1 MPQKKWLMFFC
12 ICLCTLLCLAVA
24 AMLLPPPRDI
34 PKIPSETST
43 GEATTTQ
50 STTTEEILAEPIFG
64 YNGDFRTCLN
74 RDCLLGIDVS
84 RYQGE
89 IDWQKVKDA
98 GVEFVIIRVGLRG
111 YGKKGVMV
119 EDANAQKN
127 YQGAKAAG
135 LKVGAYFFSQA
146 TSVSEAVEEA
156 NYILE
161 LTKDWSLDMPLVCDW
176 ECLAEDYRTFGMDA
190 RAITNCIKAF
200 CDTIS
205 AAGKQPMIYCNLSQ
219 SPKELFYEELT
230 EYPFWFALYEDA
242 PKFPCSAAMW
252 QYTNEGSVPGIK
264 GNVDINLFFPEEI

>member
-1 MPQKKWLMFFC
+1 MTQR
-12 ICLCTLLCLAVA
+12 TRLLCILIVLCVLLCASVAV
-24 AMLLPPPRDI
+24 LLLLPPRDI

-74 RDCLLGIDVS
+74 RDSLLGIDVS

-161 LTKDWSLDMPLVCDW
+161 LTKDWALDMPLVCDW

-190 RAITNCIKAF
+190 RAITDCIKAF
-200 CDTIS
+200 CDTV
-205 AAGKQPMIYCNLSQ
+205 ADAGKQAMIYCNLSQ
-219 SPKELFYEELT
+219 SPKEMFYQELT
-230 EYPFWFALYEDA
+230 DYPFWFALYEDT
-242 PKFPCSAAMW
+242 PNFPCSAAMW